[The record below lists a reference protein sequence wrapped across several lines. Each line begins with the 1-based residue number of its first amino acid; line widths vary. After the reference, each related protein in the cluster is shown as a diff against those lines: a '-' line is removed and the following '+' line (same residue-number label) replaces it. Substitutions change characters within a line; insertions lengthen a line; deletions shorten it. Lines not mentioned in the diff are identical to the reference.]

1 MLKSNRYIIKKN
13 SYMIDLDNVDF
24 ITWKENVEEE
34 GTYWTKF
41 HMGSKEARYICQS
54 VGDLKTILTKW
65 TELKGKASN
74 LNVEEIVEW

>member
-1 MLKSNRYIIKKN
+1 
-13 SYMIDLDNVDF
+13 MIDLDNIDF

-34 GTYWTKF
+34 LTGLSSIWVQR
-41 HMGSKEARYICQS
+41 SKICCQS
-54 VGDLKTILTKW
+54 IEDLKTILTKW